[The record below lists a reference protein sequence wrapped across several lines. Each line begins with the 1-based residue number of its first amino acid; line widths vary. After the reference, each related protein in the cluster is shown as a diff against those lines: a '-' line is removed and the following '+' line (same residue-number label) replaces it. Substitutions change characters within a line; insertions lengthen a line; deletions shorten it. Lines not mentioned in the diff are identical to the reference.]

1 MARWASGR
9 TGPQGRAVENAVTA
23 DADRQFAAL
32 AAGYLDD
39 RAQRHPESATAIGD
53 HRFDAW
59 LGDDSAAALADERQ
73 ALERYAARLAA
84 LDTGALAPEHRVDA
98 AMLGGAVDLRRFQLD
113 ELREHTWNPLLA
125 NPGRAVYQLLARDFA
140 PLPDRLAAVAGRL
153 AAIPAR
159 LAAARAQLGA
169 MPRVHLET
177 AISQLGGTMAMIGAA
192 VDEALAAAPG
202 AAAQLGRVRPAALA
216 ALAGHQD
223 WLSGRLAQSAADG
236 SFAGPRLGAER
247 YARKLSLTLA
257 AAADADAILARAQ
270 ADLDQV
276 SEQIAELAAR
286 LAGPAATAGPRGS
299 RAAAAAGGAGDPL
312 VRQVLGALGADAAD
326 DTTILPFCRQAL
338 VAATAFARDAGL
350 VTLYSDPVEVIEM
363 PELDRGVAVAY
374 CDSPGPLEPPSM
386 PTFLA
391 VSPTPAGWPA
401 ERVASFYREYN
412 QHMVHNLII
421 HEAMPGH
428 YLQLQHSRRFT
439 GSATA
444 VRAALRSGSFVEGW
458 AVYAE
463 RLMAEHEY
471 PGGGDPRA
479 VRMQQLKMQLRTI
492 INAILDARV
501 HGHGMTQEQAMTLM
515 TGRGYQEEG
524 EAAGKWRRVLL
535 TSAQLSTYYVGYTE
549 VSDLAADLAAAGG
562 SERAVHDRMLGH
574 GSPPAALLRTL
585 LAG

>member
-1 MARWASGR
+1 VDS
-9 TGPQGRAVENAVTA
+9 AVPA

-32 AAGYLDD
+32 AADYLDD
-39 RAQRHPESATAIGD
+39 RAQRHPESATGIGD
-53 HRFDAW
+53 HRFDAR
-59 LGDDSAAALADERQ
+59 LGDGSAAALADERQ

-84 LDTGALAPEHRVDA
+84 LDGGALAPEHRVDA
-98 AMLGGAVDLRRFQLD
+98 AMLGGAVDLRRFELD

-140 PLPDRLAAVAGRL
+140 PLPDRLAGVAGRL

-177 AISQLGGTMAMIGAA
+177 AISQLGGTMAMIGSAI
-192 VDEALAAAPG
+192 DEALAAAPG
-202 AAAQLGRVRPAALA
+202 AAAQIGRVRPAALA
-216 ALAGHQD
+216 ALAGHQA

-236 SFAGPRLGAER
+236 SFAEPRLGAER

-286 LAGPAATAGPRGS
+286 LAGPAATAGPRGA
-299 RAAAAAGGAGDPL
+299 RAAAAAAGAGDPL
-312 VRQVLGALGADAAD
+312 VGQVLGRLGADAAD
-326 DTTILPFCRQAL
+326 DATILPFCRQAL
-338 VAATAFARDAGL
+338 VTATAFARDAGL
-350 VTLYSDPVEVIEM
+350 VTLYADPVEVIEM

-374 CDSPGPLEPPSM
+374 CDAPGPLEPPSM

-412 QHMVHNLII
+412 QHMAHNLII

-501 HGHGMTQEQAMTLM
+501 HGHGMTQAQAMALM

-549 VSDLAADLAAAGG
+549 VSDLAADLAAAGAG
-562 SERAVHDRMLGH
+562 ERARHDRMLGH
-574 GSPPAALLRTL
+574 GSPPVALLRTL